1 MVALVDCNNDQ
12 YHNPTH
18 SGISAAGSQ
27 SLRRT
32 IYFATRM
39 KKRTFCRKGNTM
51 ITTTI
56 SVTGARAKL
65 YKLMDETVS
74 SHKPVVIK
82 GKRGNA
88 VLLSESDW
96 NAISETLH
104 LVSLPGMRESIIEC
118 LNAENSEC
126 SEKLDW

>member
-1 MVALVDCNNDQ
+1 M
-12 YHNPTH
+12 T
-18 SGISAAGSQ
+18 
-27 SLRRT
+27 
-32 IYFATRM
+32 
-39 KKRTFCRKGNTM
+39 
-51 ITTTI
+51 TTTI

-65 YKLMDETVS
+65 YQLVDETVG

-104 LVSLPGMRESIIEC
+104 LVSLPGMRESIQEG
-118 LNAENSEC
+118 LNEEITQC
-126 SEKLDW
+126 SKELDW